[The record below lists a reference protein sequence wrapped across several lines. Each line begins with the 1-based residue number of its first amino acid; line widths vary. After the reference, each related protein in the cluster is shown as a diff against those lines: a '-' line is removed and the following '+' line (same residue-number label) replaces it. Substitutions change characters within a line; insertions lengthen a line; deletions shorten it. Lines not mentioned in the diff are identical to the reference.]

1 MAVIPTDN
9 HGYKKQEKGDDDWHI
24 ALNDTLDILD
34 VDVVLRDQLSDRS
47 AAGTQGRIFIAT
59 DTNELYFD
67 DGSSWNRLLTL
78 DHGDLNGLGDDD
90 HPQYLLEDG
99 TRAMS
104 GDLDMGKNKVVN
116 AERYKSNQQSL
127 TQSME
132 TGLLSGGNPTRTS
145 NTRELRVSP
154 GTGFV
159 RVSGDNQ
166 IVEFPEQTITIGQ
179 DKSGFLFIDADGNV
193 GFQETRLDKT
203 KQIKLANVGTAE
215 NEISILATNAA
226 KVGGN
231 NALDHTYRTQAI
243 GPVAVDGGLASQS
256 DTLSLGFDVSQA
268 DFFVADN
275 FKSVPGNV
283 SVTFKYWYR
292 SGDGW
297 WNYIEGKNEV
307 DPTVFDDGSG
317 TLQPVPDDKFKKDLL
332 FINEKNG
339 EPEYNV
345 LIGQELFDDQK
356 QAEASQNPDLRD
368 NNITPFLFRSTGI
381 ITKGDSTTI
390 ESFKDE
396 RPFIGQF
403 KSKSER
409 FTDHGNLTGLG
420 DDDHPQ
426 YLLEN
431 EVREVAKAESAS
443 RPDRKY
449 FSDLD
454 YSSTNSMPTGTVIYV
469 KLFLKEGQSYSGV
482 STYHTSS
489 SDANRAVGIYSESN
503 NKPDSLL
510 ETSGV
515 QSVTLSDGE
524 FNQLNFQSTFTV
536 PSTDEYFV
544 AFLGDSSTNAF
555 VTNASVNANV
565 PISTNT
571 PFVPTFSESQTV
583 TDGLPATASSSV
595 FKSNLPFIALER

>member
-9 HGYKKQEKGDDDWHI
+9 HGYKKQELGDDDWHI

-78 DHGDLNGLGDDD
+78 NHGDLNGLGDDD

-127 TQSME
+127 TESME
-132 TGLLSGGNPTRTS
+132 TGLLSGGDPTRTS
-145 NTRELRVSP
+145 NTRELRVSS

-159 RVSGDNQ
+159 KVSGNNQ

-179 DKSGFLFIDADGNV
+179 EKSGFLFIDAQGNV
-193 GFQETRLDKT
+193 GFQEAELDKT
-203 KQIKLANVGTAE
+203 KQIVLANVGTAE
-215 NEISILATNAA
+215 NEIAILATNSA

-231 NALDHTYRTQAI
+231 NALDHTYKTHAI
-243 GPVAVDGGLASQS
+243 GPIAVNGGLASQS
-256 DTLSLGFDVSQA
+256 NTLPLGFDVSQA

-275 FKSVPGNV
+275 FKSVSGNV
-283 SVTFKYWYR
+283 SATFRYWFR
-292 SGDGW
+292 SGEGW

-345 LIGQELFDDQK
+345 LIGQQLFDDQK
-356 QAEASQNPDLRD
+356 QAEASQNPNLRD

-381 ITKGDSTTI
+381 ITKGDSTAI

-403 KSKSER
+403 KSKTER
-409 FTDHGNLTGLG
+409 FTDHGNLTGLE

-431 EVREVAKAESAS
+431 EVRDVAKAESAS
-443 RPDRKY
+443 RPNRKY
-449 FSDLD
+449 FSDLN
-454 YSSTNSMPTGTVIYV
+454 YSSTNSMPTGQVIYV
-469 KLFLKEGQSYSGV
+469 KLFLNEGQEYSGV

-489 SDANRAVGIYSESN
+489 SAADRAVGVYSETN
-503 NKPDSLL
+503 GQPDSLL
-510 ETSGV
+510 ASSGP
-515 QSVTLSDGE
+515 QSVTLSSGE
-524 FNQLNFQSTFTV
+524 FNQLNFQNTFTV
-536 PSTDEYFV
+536 PSTDSYFV
-544 AFLGDSSTNAF
+544 AFVGDSSTNSF
-555 VTNASVNANV
+555 VTADNVNSNV
-565 PISTNT
+565 PVGSDT
-571 PFVPTFSESQTV
+571 PFVPVFKETRSVSN
-583 TDGLPATASSSV
+583 GLPDTAAADV
-595 FKSNLPFIALER
+595 FSSNLPFIALER